1 MNRKEF
7 FKTTGRLLI
16 LGGMVTSVGYLVV
29 NKKVS
34 ATCTVSPTCNNCGK
48 ISNCAYPEVKVERNE
63 IGIKTQKELH

>member
-7 FKTTGRLLI
+7 FKTTGRILI
-16 LGGMVTSVGYLVV
+16 LGGMASSVGYLLV

-48 ISNCAYPEVKVERNE
+48 ITNCTYPEVKTERNKIE
-63 IGIKTQKELH
+63 IKTP